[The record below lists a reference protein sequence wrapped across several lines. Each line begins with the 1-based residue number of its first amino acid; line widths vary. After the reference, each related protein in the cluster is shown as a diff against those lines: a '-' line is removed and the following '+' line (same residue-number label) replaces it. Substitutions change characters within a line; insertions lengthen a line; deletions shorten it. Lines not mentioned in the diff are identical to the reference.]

1 MKFEKIKSHAKIN
14 LSLNVLGKKKSKLH
28 NLETLISFLD
38 LHDDIYIKKTNK
50 KNHIIKFTG
59 NFSNKIPKKNTI
71 SNLLKILDEAKKLKN
86 QKYLISIKKNIP
98 QEAGLGGGSMNAA
111 SLINYLIKKNII
123 SLTMKEKQNL
133 CSKIGSDV
141 ILGIDQKN
149 LVLAYKNKI
158 KKIKKSLKIFTLLIK
173 PNFGCSTK
181 NIYAQVRNYSKPQF
195 FKIKSKNINFNTL
208 SKMKN
213 DLEVI
218 SFKLYPRLR
227 KLSQFFLNL
236 DQNSYVRMTGS
247 GSTIVGYFMSKKA
260 ALNAK
265 KLLKKKYKNYW
276 CNLSKTI

>member
-1 MKFEKIKSHAKIN
+1 MKFEKIKSYAKIN
-14 LSLNVLGKKKSKLH
+14 LSLNVLGKKSKLH
-28 NLETLISFLD
+28 NLETLVGFLD
-38 LHDDIYIKKTNK
+38 LHDEIFIRKINA
-50 KNHIIKFTG
+50 KNHIIRFTG
-59 NFSNKIPKKNTI
+59 IFSNKIPKKNTI
-71 SNLLKILDEAKKLKN
+71 SNLFKILDEMKKLKN

-98 QEAGLGGGSMNAA
+98 KEAGLGGGSMNAS
-111 SLINYLIKKNII
+111 SLINYLVKRKKVQLTIKE
-123 SLTMKEKQNL
+123 TQNL

-158 KKIKKSLKIFTLLIK
+158 KKIKKNLKISTLLIK

-181 NIYAQVRNYSKPQF
+181 KIYSKVRAYSKPQF
-195 FKIKSKNINFNTL
+195 SKIKSKDINFNSL

-213 DLEVI
+213 DLEPI
-218 SFKLYPRLR
+218 SLKMYPRLA
-227 KLSQFFLNL
+227 KLKEFFLNI
-236 DQNSYVRMTGS
+236 DKNSYVRMTGS

>member
-14 LSLNVLGKKKSKLH
+14 LSLNVLVKKSKLH
-28 NLETLISFLD
+28 NLETLVGFLD
-38 LHDDIYIKKTNK
+38 LHDEIFIRKINV
-50 KNHIIKFTG
+50 KNHIIRFTG

-71 SNLLKILDEAKKLKN
+71 SNLLKILDEMKKLKN

-98 QEAGLGGGSMNAA
+98 KEAGLGGGSMNAS
-111 SLINYLIKKNII
+111 SLINYLVKRNKVQLTIKE
-123 SLTMKEKQNL
+123 TQNL

-158 KKIKKSLKIFTLLIK
+158 KKIKKNLKISTLLIK

-181 NIYAQVRNYSKPQF
+181 KIYSKVRAYSKPQF
-195 FKIKSKNINFNTL
+195 SKIKSKDINFNSL

-213 DLEVI
+213 DLEPI
-218 SFKLYPRLR
+218 SLKMYPRLA
-227 KLSQFFLNL
+227 KLKEFFLNI
-236 DQNSYVRMTGS
+236 DKNSYVRMTGS

>member
-14 LSLNVLGKKKSKLH
+14 LSLNILGKKKSKLH
-28 NLETLISFLD
+28 NLETLVGFLD
-38 LHDDIYIKKTNK
+38 LHDEIFIRKINV
-50 KNHIIKFTG
+50 KNHIIRFTG

-71 SNLLKILDEAKKLKN
+71 SNLFKILDEMKKLKN

-98 QEAGLGGGSMNAA
+98 KEAGLGGGSMNAS
-111 SLINYLIKKNII
+111 SLINYLVKRNKVQLTIKE
-123 SLTMKEKQNL
+123 TQNL

-158 KKIKKSLKIFTLLIK
+158 KKIKKNLKISTLLIK

-181 NIYAQVRNYSKPQF
+181 KIYSKVRAYSKPQF
-195 FKIKSKNINFNTL
+195 SKIKSKNIKFNSL

-213 DLEVI
+213 DLELI
-218 SFKLYPRLR
+218 SLNMYPRLK
-227 KLSQFFLNL
+227 KLRDFFLNI
-236 DQNSYVRMTGS
+236 DKNSYVRMTGS